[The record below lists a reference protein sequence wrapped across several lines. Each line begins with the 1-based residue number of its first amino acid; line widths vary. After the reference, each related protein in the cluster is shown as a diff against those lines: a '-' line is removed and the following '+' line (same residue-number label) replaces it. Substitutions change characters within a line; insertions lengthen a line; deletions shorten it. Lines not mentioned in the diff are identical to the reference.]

1 MMNNDSPL
9 MNMLTQNMRYNAQRQ
24 GVLAHNIAN
33 ADTPDYRAV
42 DLKKPDFEA
51 MASGAASGKKAE
63 FRAAGELRMTNPKHL
78 GGTLAGA
85 SGFKAQEIRDAQEI
99 TPVGNNVVLE
109 EEMAKISDTGAQY
122 SISSSLT
129 KKFTTMYRAALG
141 NR

>member
-9 MNMLTQNMRYNAQRQ
+9 MNMLTQDMRYNSQRQ

-33 ADTPDYRAV
+33 ADTPSYRAM

-51 MASGAASGKKAE
+51 MAHGAASGKSAE
-63 FRAAGELRMTNPKHL
+63 FRAAGEMRMTNPKHM

-85 SGFKAQEIRDAQEI
+85 SGFKAQEIRDALEV

-109 EEMAKISDTGAQY
+109 QEMAKISDTGAQFQ
-122 SISSSLT
+122 ISNSLM
-129 KKFTTMYRAALG
+129 KKFTTMYRSAIG
-141 NR
+141 QR